1 MNIQC
6 FLAIFLLVNLTNQ
19 YFSWFNNSSPL
30 IDNNDTRIRHQ
41 SVLQSDGTYITS
53 SYVHMSSDRWETNIV
68 FQYSSSYLLRHDH
81 GAVIKCRATNE
92 VLEYNKKEPQEA
104 SHSLNVQFPPI
115 VTSITEA
122 VTINISK
129 EVEMKNLHSQC
140 LKSLKVDKFA
150 PNY

>member
-1 MNIQC
+1 M
-6 FLAIFLLVNLTNQ
+6 TNQ
-19 YFSWFNNSSPL
+19 YFSWFNNSRPL

-53 SYVHMSSDRWETNIV
+53 SYVHMRSDRWETNIV
-68 FQYSSSYLLRHDH
+68 FQYSTSYLLRHDH

-122 VTINISK
+122 VTVNISK
-129 EVEMKNLHSQC
+129 EVENE
-140 LKSLKVDKFA
+140 KSSFKMSKDYKS
-150 PNY
+150 